1 MNTVNKITLALTLTL
16 SAIAQSPA
24 TVTNSYTAKAL
35 VSDIPGVGVST
46 DKLLVNPW
54 GLSKL
59 VSPSFPEEQWWASDN
74 GTGVST
80 LYNANGTKVNG
91 FAVTIPAASGTGT
104 GSPTGTVG
112 YNQNFAFSTADGTI
126 SLWKSTTGPATASFV
141 HSQATAACA
150 QCHTSTATIMVN
162 NSSKGAA
169 YTGLTEAANAAVNSG
184 KATLYAANAAGGI
197 EAYDAT
203 SFAPVT
209 LPQGAFVDANVP
221 AQFGPYG
228 IQAIGPVIV
237 VTFAA
242 GGPTTGGAVDIFG
255 PAGTLLLRLES
266 GSWFS
271 QPFGVALAPA
281 NFGAFS
287 NDLLVGNVLNG
298 TIMAFDPKTG
308 HFLGLVLNSRGNPIA
323 VPGLWGISFGNG
335 STESGPKN
343 TLYYNA
349 GIGNYK
355 FGLFAALTSN
365 D

>member
-1 MNTVNKITLALTLTL
+1 VNTFSKVTLALTLTL
-16 SAIAQSPA
+16 SAIAQNPA
-24 TVTNSYTAKAL
+24 AVTNSYTAKPL

-59 VSPSFPEEQWWASDN
+59 VSPSFSEEQWWASDN

-91 FAVTIPAASGTGT
+91 FVVTIPPASGTGT

-126 SLWKSTTGPATASFV
+126 SLWKSTTGPAPASFV
-141 HSQATAACA
+141 HSQATAICG
-150 QCHTSTATIMVN
+150 QCHTSRATITVN

-169 YTGLTEAANAAVNSG
+169 YTGLTEGSSAAVNG
-184 KATLYAANAAGGI
+184 GRATLYAANAAGGV
-197 EAYDAT
+197 EAYDGT
-203 SFAPVT
+203 TFAPVT
-209 LPQGAFVDANVP
+209 LAQGAFVDANVP
-221 AQFGPYG
+221 ANFTPYG
-228 IQAIGPVIV
+228 IQAFGPLVF
-237 VTFAA
+237 VTFAPA
-242 GGPTTGGAVDIFG
+242 PPTAGGAVDLFSA
-255 PAGTLLLRLES
+255 AGALLLRLQS

-271 QPFGVALAPA
+271 QPFGVAIAPA

-287 NDLLVGNVLNG
+287 GDILVGNTGSG
-298 TIMAFDPKTG
+298 TITAFDPKSG
-308 HFLGLVLNSRGNPIA
+308 NFLGFVRNSGGAEITI
-323 VPGLWGISFGNG
+323 PGLWGISFGNG
-335 STESGPKN
+335 STESGPTN

-349 GIGNYK
+349 GIGDYK
-355 FGLFAALTSN
+355 FGLFGALTSN